1 MIALITSYHC
11 IKLPGYSNLSPSSLQ
26 DFRDKNTDLMRQ
38 DIVTVL
44 KNSNQAFVRELVGI
58 DPVAV
63 FRWAIVRAYFRGV
76 QAFKA
81 AGQMYKESSTSK
93 AYFR

>member
-1 MIALITSYHC
+1 M
-11 IKLPGYSNLSPSSLQ
+11 
-26 DFRDKNTDLMRQ
+26 
-38 DIVTVL
+38 TVL

-93 AYFR
+93 AYFRLRVPFFPGL

>member
-1 MIALITSYHC
+1 
-11 IKLPGYSNLSPSSLQ
+11 
-26 DFRDKNTDLMRQ
+26 MRQ

-93 AYFR
+93 RQAFFSTEVIDFLIQAGLERMFISQEISG